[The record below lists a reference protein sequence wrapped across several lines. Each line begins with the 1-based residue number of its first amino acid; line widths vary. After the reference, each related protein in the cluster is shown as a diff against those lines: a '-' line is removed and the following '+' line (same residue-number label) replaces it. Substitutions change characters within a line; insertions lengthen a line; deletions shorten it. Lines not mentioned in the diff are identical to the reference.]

1 MRSFPTFLGLAAAV
15 ALIAAGCGSSGGS
28 PGGGGGGQKTT
39 SLVTDVSHATAGVQ
53 GKEVVAS
60 VQVKEGGHAGEH
72 LSLRWGLVD
81 AVSGVRSSQ
90 QDLLAASYVTT
101 STVKSMTATV
111 HFKLPTPTD
120 YLVHFALYAP
130 DGSYLASA
138 DSQVFTVPGG

>member
-1 MRSFPTFLGLAAAV
+1 MRTFPTFLGLAAAV
-15 ALIAAGCGSSGGS
+15 ALIASGCGSSGGS
-28 PGGGGGGQKTT
+28 GSGGGQKTT
-39 SLVTDVSHATAGVQ
+39 SLVTDVSHATAGVK

-81 AVSGVRSSQ
+81 AVSGVRSSEQ
-90 QDLLAASYVTT
+90 EELAASYVTT
-101 STVKSMTATV
+101 STVKTTTATIHV
-111 HFKLPTPTD
+111 KLPTPTD

-138 DSQVFTVPGG
+138 DSQVFTVPG

>member
-1 MRSFPTFLGLAAAV
+1 MRTFPTFLGLAAAV
-15 ALIAAGCGSSGGS
+15 ALIASGCGSSGGS
-28 PGGGGGGQKTT
+28 PGGGGPKTT
-39 SLVTDVSHATAGVQ
+39 SLVTDVSHATAGVK

-81 AVSGVRSSQ
+81 AVSGVRSSEQ
-90 QDLLAASYVTT
+90 EELAASYVTT
-101 STVKSMTATV
+101 STVKTATATI

-138 DSQVFTVPGG
+138 DSQVFTVSSG

>member
-1 MRSFPTFLGLAAAV
+1 VRSFPTLLGLAAAV
-15 ALIAAGCGSSGGS
+15 ALIASGCGSSGGS
-28 PGGGGGGQKTT
+28 GSSGGQKTT
-39 SLVTDVSHATAGVQ
+39 SLVTDVSHATAGVK

-81 AVSGVRSSQ
+81 AVSGVRSSEQ
-90 QDLLAASYVTT
+90 EELAASYVTT
-101 STVKSMTATV
+101 STVKTATATIHV
-111 HFKLPTPTD
+111 KLPTPTD

-138 DSQVFTVPGG
+138 DSQVFTVPG

>member
-15 ALIAAGCGSSGGS
+15 ALIASGCGS
-28 PGGGGGGQKTT
+28 GGGGGGPKTT
-39 SLVTDVSHATAGVQ
+39 SLVTDVSHATAGVK

-81 AVSGVRSSQ
+81 AVSGVRSSEQ
-90 QDLLAASYVTT
+90 EELAASYVTT
-101 STVKSMTATV
+101 STVKTTTATIHV
-111 HFKLPTPTD
+111 KLPTPTD

-130 DGSYLASA
+130 DGSYLASS